1 MKIFDVQRDIISGL
15 KAQIEADTTYTGY
28 NVYANEVV
36 FLQPYELPAILIYT
50 FKNYPTAERLR
61 DNLDNHERNMDL
73 RFEIRGS
80 SDVVVDYEAI
90 ADNLFDSCLIYKKYD
105 RTITQVGNPTYQF
118 GLDQNQ
124 PGEVAATLD
133 VPIFYFSR
141 KNR

>member
-1 MKIFDVQRDIISGL
+1 MKIFDIQKEIILGL
-15 KAQIEADTTYTGY
+15 KAQLVADITYTGY
-28 NVYANEVV
+28 NIYANEVV

-50 FKNYPTAERLR
+50 FKNYPTVERLR

-80 SDVVVDYEAI
+80 ADVSVDYEAI
-90 ADNLFDSCLIYKKYD
+90 ADNLFDSCINYKKSNNH
-105 RTITQVGNPTYQF
+105 IMQVGNPSYQF

-133 VPIFYFSR
+133 VPLFYFSR